1 MPSANATRIA
11 DAALD
16 VLGTRGIHALS
27 HARVDA
33 AAGMPAGSAS
43 NYFRT
48 RAALL
53 AAAVSRLQ
61 QFDDE
66 QWAATV
72 AAGRPATSAELAD
85 AFAAFVEAATGPQR
99 TLTVARYVIYV
110 QGVVEPALLDALNGN
125 RSRVVDWT
133 AAVLADLGVRD
144 ADNAATGLL
153 AAVEGLILHRL
164 SGFAAIPAHPYL
176 RHLVAVL
183 CTPDGWAVAPDV
195 R

>member
-1 MPSANATRIA
+1 VPSASATRIA

-16 VLGTRGIHALS
+16 VLGTQGIHALS

-33 AAGMPAGSAS
+33 TAGVPAGSAS

-48 RAALL
+48 RAALVS
-53 AAAVSRLQ
+53 AAVTRLQ

-72 AAGRPATSAELAD
+72 AAGRPASLVELVE

-99 TLTVARYVIYV
+99 TLTVARYVISV
-110 QGVVEPALLDALNGN
+110 QGLAEPPLLESLNDN
-125 RSRVVDWT
+125 RTRVVDWT
-133 AAVLADLGVRD
+133 AATLADLGVPD
-144 ADNAATGLL
+144 AGDAASGLL

-164 SGFAAIPAHPYL
+164 SGFAAIPARPYL
-176 RHLVAVL
+176 RNLLAAL
-183 CTPDGWAVAPDV
+183 STPDG
-195 R
+195 

>member
-1 MPSANATRIA
+1 MPSATAARIA

-16 VLGTRGIHALS
+16 VLGTGGIHALS

-33 AAGMPAGSAS
+33 TAGTPAGSAS

-48 RAALL
+48 RAALVD
-53 AAAVSRLQ
+53 AAVTRLQ

-72 AAGRPATSAELAD
+72 AGDRPTGPDGLAD

-110 QGVVEPALLDALNGN
+110 QGVVEPALLETLNGN
-125 RSRVVDWT
+125 RARVVGWT
-133 AAVLADLGVRD
+133 AAILADLGARD

-164 SGFAAIPAHPYL
+164 SGFAAIPARPYL
-176 RHLVAVL
+176 RHLVASL
-183 CTPDGWAVAPDV
+183 CAPDG
-195 R
+195 